1 MRNIYTQIIS
11 EWFLLC
17 QGICLREKV
26 TLLYTSIS
34 TNFSK
39 IIVLRDWIKWLR
51 SLMGP
56 KYVIDI

>member
-26 TLLYTSIS
+26 RLLYTSIS